1 MIAKQYNKSVIA
13 IKFWILAR
21 KDAGKLVH
29 RKQVGKEDNNM
40 NSTDNGRMVLEVENN
55 RKAGQQEDRRNDLLT
70 DWF

>member
-21 KDAGKLVH
+21 KDAGKHVH
-29 RKQVGKEDNNM
+29 RIQVGKDNNM

-55 RKAGQQEDRRNDLLT
+55 RKAGQQEDRRNDSLT